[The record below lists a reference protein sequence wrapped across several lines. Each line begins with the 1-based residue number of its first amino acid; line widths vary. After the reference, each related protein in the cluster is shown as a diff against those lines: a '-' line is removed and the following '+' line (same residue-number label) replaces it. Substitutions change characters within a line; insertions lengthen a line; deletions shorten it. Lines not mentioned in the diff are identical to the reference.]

1 MSVIRTLA
9 GTFATKGVGFVLTL
23 LVGVMISRTLGPE
36 GKGEVEVLVM
46 VTMLLLIAYP
56 SMEEPQLYVIGRG
69 KVLPG
74 TLFSNALLASV
85 FFGAFCFLVLEGVI
99 RFAPDW
105 LTYDD
110 RTTGERLMIDTGL
123 LRQLVA
129 VAPFMVAMRLCG
141 GMLQGL
147 RDMRGFNVMFLVQNV
162 VLALGVAAL
171 VVLGRVGIEGAV
183 IAHMAAHAAG
193 GLTAVFLCARRPEVL
208 AGPRR
213 PDFAVLARL
222 VRDGLRIHGGVV
234 AAFVILSSDQLI
246 LNRIRGPESVGFYAT
261 AVALTG
267 QLRRLVVQPIKEVV
281 GSRLPGMVGEDRR
294 MAETLAQACRHTL
307 LLVLAPGIALAALGY
322 PAILILY
329 GARFSPAYGPLLVLL
344 PGSVLWALAVILSY
358 WFIGGNRLLTCT
370 LVGVFIAGT
379 NVVLNLVF
387 IEPYGMFGAAWTSVF
402 CYALHAAI
410 FLGMVRAFTGVGVG
424 SFLVPR
430 RADFKV
436 YGDAWRHV
444 RSRLSGSR

>member
-23 LVGVMISRTLGPE
+23 LVGVMISRTLGPG
-36 GKGEVEVLVM
+36 GKGQVEVLVM

-69 KVLPG
+69 KVRPG
-74 TLFSNALLASV
+74 TLFSNALIAS
-85 FFGAFCFLVLEGVI
+85 FLFGAFCFLVLETVI
-99 RFAPDW
+99 RFAPGW

-110 RTTGERLMIDTGL
+110 RSTGGRLMIEPGL
-123 LRQLVA
+123 LRQLLA

-141 GMLQGL
+141 GILQGL
-147 RDMRGFNVMFLVQNV
+147 RDMRGFNLVFLVQNL

-183 IAHMAAHAAG
+183 IAHMASHAAG
-193 GLTAVFLCARRPEVL
+193 GLTAVVLCAQRPEVR

-213 PDFAVLARL
+213 PDAAALRHL
-222 VRDGLRIHGGVV
+222 VRDGLRIHGGVI

-246 LNRIRGPESVGFYAT
+246 LNRIRGPESVGLYAT

-267 QLRRLVVQPIKEVV
+267 QLRRLVVQPVKEVV

-307 LLVLAPGIALAALGY
+307 LLVLAPGLALAALGY
-322 PAILILY
+322 PVILVLY
-329 GARFSPAYGPLLVLL
+329 GARFAPAYGPLLVLL

-370 LVGVFIAGT
+370 LVGVLIAAT
-379 NVVLNLVF
+379 NIILNLIF

-410 FLGMVRAFTGVGVG
+410 FLALVRAFTGVGVG
-424 SFLVPR
+424 AFLVPR
-430 RADFKV
+430 REDFQV
-436 YGDAWRHV
+436 YADAWRRI
-444 RSRLSGSR
+444 RSRVRGSR